1 MTTNTTPTNA
11 VGAGTTNGSIGAPAN
26 GSAGPTP
33 ATPARIEPAQVHP
46 TLGRFML
53 ADGFDLVLDL
63 ERSNGPY
70 LYDSAFGKQY
80 LDFFT
85 FFASNPIGMNHPKM
99 TTPEFIQKIGR
110 VALHK
115 PSCSDIYTVEMAE
128 FVATFFRVAVPDYF
142 TYSFFI
148 EGGALAVEN
157 ALKVAFDWKVQ
168 KNHHKG
174 YQHERGHKV
183 LHLRHAFHG
192 RSGYTLSL
200 TNTDPT
206 KTNYFPKFTDWPRVS
221 APAARFPLEGANLE
235 ATIAAENVSLTEIRQ
250 AFIDNPDEIACII
263 LEPIQGEGGDNHF
276 RTEYLAELRS
286 ICDTNDALLIF
297 DEVQTGVGMTG
308 TMWAHQGLGVRPD
321 IMVFGKKSQVCGILC
336 TNRIDDVPHN
346 VFKKSSR
353 INSTWGGNLVDMVRF
368 TRFLEIIEEE
378 NLVENARVVGEYL
391 HAALT
396 KLTADFPALTS
407 NPRGRGLFCAVDIAT
422 AQERDLL
429 RQKCY
434 DKGLLILGCGD
445 HSVRFRT
452 ALNITRE
459 QIDEGMA
466 IIRESLAE
474 ISRGS

>member
-1 MTTNTTPTNA
+1 MTTNTTPTGA
-11 VGAGTTNGSIGAPAN
+11 VSAGTTNGSIGAPAN
-26 GSAGPTP
+26 GGTAP
-33 ATPARIEPAQVHP
+33 APARIEPTQVHP

-63 ERSNGPY
+63 ERSHGPY

-99 TTPEFIQKIGR
+99 TTPEFIEKIGR

-174 YQHERGHKV
+174 YRHERGHKV

-235 ATIAAENVSLTEIRQ
+235 ATIAAENASLAEIRQ

-286 ICDTNDALLIF
+286 ICDENDALLVF

-321 IMVFGKKSQVCGILC
+321 IMVFGKKSQVCGILS

-391 HAALT
+391 RDALA
-396 KLTADFPALTS
+396 KLTVDFPALAS
-407 NPRGRGLFCAVDIAT
+407 NARGRGLFCAVDIAT

-452 ALNITRE
+452 ALNITRD

-474 ISRGS
+474 IKRGS